1 MGCPRGHRV
10 AVNMPAIRVTVRLY
24 KHNYRQSQ
32 EDINLDP
39 KSDEALRAQLERMV
53 KAKEKTLDL
62 DLSKYR
68 IMVHS
73 LGGGRVLAR
82 CRVSDAGATVVK
94 R

>member
-1 MGCPRGHRV
+1 MV
-10 AVNMPAIRVTVRLY
+10 AKRVTVRLY
-24 KHNYRQSQ
+24 KGNHRMGQ

-39 KSDEALRAQLERMV
+39 AVDEALRGQLERMV

-62 DLSKYR
+62 DLSKWR
-68 IMVHS
+68 IVVHT

-82 CRVSDAGATVVK
+82 CKVSDAGATVVK